1 MLGRKNGKTTLAAAL
16 ALYHLFADREM
27 GGEIYLTTLL
37 KIYQIVQKLEE
48 CTSEL
53 KECTVLA
60 R

>member
-1 MLGRKNGKTTLAAAL
+1 MA
-16 ALYHLFADREM
+16 
-27 GGEIYLTTLL
+27 GEIYSAALL